1 MSQVSLT
8 LSSNKG
14 NKNIYNHFECTALRY
29 KGTVIQHV
37 LPKVFFFSIYT
48 AVLVCINELVVGV
61 DMSVPSS
68 LVLILNS
75 SISLLLV
82 FRTNTAYDR
91 YWEGRKIWSTMT
103 ASIRNLVRLLL
114 VNIPIDSPE
123 QHLEKLCVM
132 DLLIAYP
139 IATKH
144 YLRQE
149 YGPDYDDLRDLL
161 RSIPEYSIPSA
172 LNISGTRARPSMNL
186 EGGTNLPLD
195 IKMYIS
201 SFIKYHQTLGHINVP
216 VGTQILANLTMLV
229 DCLNGFERILQ
240 TPIPLAYSIHLS
252 QIVWAYC
259 LFLPFQIMG
268 DSQDK
273 VPGYGWVSI
282 PVMAL
287 IAFTFF
293 GVINIGEEIE
303 NPFGYDH
310 NDLPLDDFCQVIK
323 EEVRSLSS
331 FTPPSIDRWCLDPC
345 SDGADLVMETN

>member
-1 MSQVSLT
+1 MSLPSLKSKT
-8 LSSNKG
+8 
-14 NKNIYNHFECTALRY
+14 NKNVYNPFVFTAFRY
-29 KGTVIQHV
+29 KGTVIRHV
-37 LPKVFFFSIYT
+37 IPKVLFFSAYT
-48 AVLVCINELVVGV
+48 AVLVCLNRLVLNVNLA
-61 DMSVPSS
+61 VPNS

-91 YWEGRKIWSTMT
+91 YWEGRKIWSNMT
-103 ASIRNLVRLLL
+103 TALRNLVRLLL
-114 VNIPIDSPE
+114 VNVPGCSE
-123 QHLEKLCVM
+123 TQKLEKLSVV

-139 IATKH
+139 IAVKH

-149 YGPDYDDLRDLL
+149 YGADYDDLRELIQH
-161 RSIPEYSIPSA
+161 IPEYSTPSA
-172 LNISGTRARPSMNL
+172 LNSTGSRARPSMSL

-201 SFIKYHQTLGHINVP
+201 SFIKYQQNLGTLNVP
-216 VGTQILANLTMLV
+216 VATQLLANLTALV

-268 DSQDK
+268 NTSAA
-273 VPGYGWVSI
+273 VPGYGWISI
-282 PVMAL
+282 PIMAL

-323 EEVRSLSS
+323 EEIRSLSS
-331 FTPPSIDRWCLDPC
+331 FTPPSISRWNIHKNNCLGD
-345 SDGADLVMETN
+345 SSVTIKINI

>member
-1 MSQVSLT
+1 MAGHQNT
-8 LSSNKG
+8 FNP
-14 NKNIYNHFECTALRY
+14 FEFTALRY

-37 LPKVFFFSIYT
+37 LPKILFFVCYT
-48 AVLVCINELVVGV
+48 TALVCVNELVGGV
-61 DMSVPSS
+61 SLFMPNS

-103 ASIRNLVRLLL
+103 TAIRNLVRLLL
-114 VNIPIDSPE
+114 VHIPGDTKELRLQKMSVI
-123 QHLEKLCVM
+123 

-149 YGPDYDDLRDLL
+149 YGPDYDDLREKL
-161 RSIPEYSIPSA
+161 RYIPEYSTPSA
-172 LNISGTRARPSMNL
+172 LNSTGTRARPSINL
-186 EGGTNLPLD
+186 NLGTNLPLD

-201 SFIKYHQTLGHINVP
+201 SFIKHQQDMGRLNVP
-216 VGTQILANLTMLV
+216 LGTQLLANLTILI

-259 LFLPFQIMG
+259 LILPFQIMG
-268 DSQDK
+268 NYENNA
-273 VPGYGWVSI
+273 PGYHWVSI
-282 PVMAL
+282 PVMAV
-287 IAFTFF
+287 IVFTFF
-293 GVINIGEEIE
+293 GVINIGEEIGRWRFVSRAD
-303 NPFGYDH
+303 PF
-310 NDLPLDDFCQVIK
+310 
-323 EEVRSLSS
+323 
-331 FTPPSIDRWCLDPC
+331 
-345 SDGADLVMETN
+345 